1 LSGYLDI
8 ANTKILFILVIIVI
22 LFVLGQAFV
31 FLAKAWREGIKIG
44 MDKGKMVNAIKSSAV
59 FSIVPS
65 LPIILSLIA
74 MVPVLGLPFP
84 WLRLSVIGSAPYEL
98 MAADIGAKSMGIKG
112 LGAAG
117 YTDKVFANSLW
128 IMTVGILW
136 GLMIVI
142 FFLKR
147 FQKGMNKIKKK
158 DSKWLEIMISALY
171 FGMLCTFIGQPVV
184 EGGVALLTLISSA
197 AIMAILGILI
207 KKFKMNWLTNFALS
221 ISMVGA
227 MVLAIIFSRV

>member
-1 LSGYLDI
+1 
-8 ANTKILFILVIIVI
+8 
-22 LFVLGQAFV
+22 LGQAIV
-31 FLAKAWREGIKIG
+31 FLVKAWREGIKID

-227 MVLAIIFSRV
+227 MLLAIVFSRV